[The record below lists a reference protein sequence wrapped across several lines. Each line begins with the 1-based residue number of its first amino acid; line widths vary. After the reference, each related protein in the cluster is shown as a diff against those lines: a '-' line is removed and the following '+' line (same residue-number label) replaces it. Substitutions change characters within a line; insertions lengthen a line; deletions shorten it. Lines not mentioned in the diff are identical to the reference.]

1 MHTGVSGVRLGVEPV
16 EEGVVHRVHEK
27 LPAGVAFSVW
37 CLGLLGKVT
46 GVHAG
51 NPTLGYG
58 GVVHF
63 VHKKLPGGTQYLDT

>member
-1 MHTGVSGVRLGVEPV
+1 MP
-16 EEGVVHRVHEK
+16 RVHEK

-51 NPTLGYG
+51 NPTLGYD
-58 GVVHF
+58 GVVHL
-63 VHKKLPGGTQYLDT
+63 VHKKLPQAGLCI